1 MIITNN
7 IIIMAKF
14 TIGQV
19 VQLNSGGPEMTISN
33 VIDSDNP
40 GQWKLYVLRW
50 KAENPYAKVWYQTQW
65 FEGKELKKE
74 IFIEEV
80 LYAVEE

>member
-1 MIITNN
+1 
-7 IIIMAKF
+7 MAKF

-19 VQLNSGGPEMTISN
+19 VRLNSGGPEMTICN
-33 VIDSDNP
+33 VIDSENP
-40 GQWKLYVLRW
+40 GQWKLYILRW
-50 KAENPYAKVWYQTQW
+50 KIENPNVKVWYQTQW

-80 LYAVEE
+80 LCAVEE